1 MASPHTTEALLGQV
15 HEESQA
21 DQSAVYFFGYPTFNS
36 LIFCAK
42 AERRQ
47 SPERYWRSHCTDSD
61 AIQQVRQSPKPIIL
75 SGETISE
82 SRERM
87 VGVPIA
93 NGVNVIG
100 VVVHCY
106 MQDRAFDFDH
116 LQNIVNKR
124 ADSFFNSWVEFLVA
138 EQSRPL
144 SALFDIAG
152 SVSSSLDLDRVL
164 INVVEQATILFRAK
178 MSSLMLVDA
187 KRNELEMVTAYGC
200 SLEYLDKPNLPIDGT
215 VLGRAV
221 KEKSMQIVE
230 NLFEEP
236 HYLHKELAAREGVC
250 ALLAAPI
257 IFQERVL
264 GVLNIY
270 TSMPRRW
277 QRSERDLL
285 LTFANHT
292 AIAITNARVH
302 EQVLSMEEQLHV
314 SAKLATVG
322 EIAAGLA
329 HEIRNPLAVINM
341 LIHSWKGATPTGA
354 DFEHDIN
361 VIIQKISDM
370 NSLVTDLLNL
380 AITRP
385 LERTPVNMNE
395 VIDRVLRLLRHR
407 ISQQRVLL
415 RINLDREAPEIRA
428 DRERI
433 EQAVLNLLLNALDV
447 TPEAGTITVALW
459 TIDDTL
465 KISVA
470 DSGPGIPEDRFA
482 GLFKPFNSTKKNGFG
497 LGLPISKRI
506 VEEHKGDITVSSAPP
521 DGATFLI
528 TLPYDEA
535 DDEPPG

>member
-1 MASPHTTEALLGQV
+1 MTAPHTTEALLAQV
-15 HEESQA
+15 HEENGA
-21 DQSAVYFFGYPTFNS
+21 DQSAVYFFGYPSFNS

-47 SPERYWRSHCTDSD
+47 SPERYWRSHCTDAD
-61 AIQQVRQSPKPIIL
+61 TIQQMRKSPDPIIL

-87 VGVPIA
+87 IGVPIA

-106 MQDRAFDFDH
+106 MEDHTPEFDKLQRAVA
-116 LQNIVNKR
+116 LR

-187 KRNELEMVTAYGC
+187 KRNELEMLTAYGC

-221 KEKSMQIVE
+221 KEKRIQIVE
-230 NLFEEP
+230 NIFEEP
-236 HYLHKELAAREGVC
+236 RYLHKELAAREGVC

-270 TSMPRRW
+270 TSTPRLW

-341 LIHSWKGATPTGA
+341 LIHSWKGSTPSGA

-370 NSLVTDLLNL
+370 NALVTDLLNL

-385 LERTPVNMNE
+385 LELAPVNMNE
-395 VIDRVLRLLRHR
+395 VVDRVLRLLRHR
-407 ISQQRVLL
+407 ISQQRAVL
-415 RINLDREAPEIRA
+415 RLDLDSNAPGIRA

-433 EQAVLNLLLNALDV
+433 EQAILNLLLNALDA
-447 TPEAGTITVALW
+447 TPEAGAISVALW
-459 TIDDTL
+459 TEDNAL
-465 KISVA
+465 KIRVS

-482 GLFKPFNSTKKNGFG
+482 SLFKPFSSSKKNGFG

-506 VEEHKGDITVSSAPP
+506 VEEHKGEITVASTPP
-521 DGATFLI
+521 DGASFLI
-528 TLPYDEA
+528 TLPYLDA
-535 DDEPPG
+535 VV

>member
-1 MASPHTTEALLGQV
+1 MAPAHTTEALLAQV
-15 HEESQA
+15 HAESEA
-21 DQSAVYFFGYPTFNS
+21 DQSAVYFFGYPGFNN
-36 LIFCAK
+36 LIFCSK
-42 AERRQ
+42 VERCQ
-47 SPERYWRSHCTDSD
+47 SPERYWRSHCTDAD
-61 AIQQVRQSPKPIIL
+61 TIQQMRKSPEPILL

-93 NGVNVIG
+93 NGANVIG

-106 MQDRAFDFDH
+106 MDDRELDFEK
-116 LQNIVNKR
+116 LKTIVTQR
-124 ADSFFNSWVEFLVA
+124 ADLFFNSWVEFLVA

-200 SLEYLDKPNLPIDGT
+200 SLEYLDKPNLPIDGA
-215 VLGRAV
+215 VLGRVV
-221 KEKSMQIVE
+221 KEKRMQIVE
-230 NLFEEP
+230 NIFEEP
-236 HYLHKELAAREGVC
+236 LYLHKELAAREGVC

-257 IFQERVL
+257 TFQDRVL

-270 TSMPRRW
+270 TSTPRRW

-302 EQVLSMEEQLHV
+302 EQLLSMEEQLHV

-341 LIHSWKGATPTGA
+341 LIHSWKSATPEGP

-370 NSLVTDLLNL
+370 NSLITDLLNL
-380 AITRP
+380 AISRP

-395 VIDRVLRLLRHR
+395 VIDRVLRLSRHR
-407 ISQQRVLL
+407 MNQQRVNL
-415 RINLDREAPEIRA
+415 RVDLDSEAPEIRV

-447 TPEAGTITVALW
+447 TPEGGTLAIALK
-459 TIDDTL
+459 TDNGAMYIHVT
-465 KISVA
+465 
-470 DSGPGIPEDRFA
+470 DSGPGISEDRIP

-497 LGLPISKRI
+497 LGLPITKRI
-506 VEEHKGDITVSSAPP
+506 VEEHKGEITVTSNPP
-521 DGATFLI
+521 DGSTFSI
-528 TLPYDEA
+528 TLPYFHEDE
-535 DDEPPG
+535 